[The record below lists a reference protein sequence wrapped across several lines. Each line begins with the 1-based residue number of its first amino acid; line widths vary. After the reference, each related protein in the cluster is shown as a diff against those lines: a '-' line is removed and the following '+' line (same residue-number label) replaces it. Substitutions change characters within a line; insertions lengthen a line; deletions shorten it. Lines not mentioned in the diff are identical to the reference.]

1 VSGLDLGAAAGHAAR
16 ANLTDSG
23 NAERFAQQHREWAR
37 YCWAWR
43 SWLLWTGTHWRR
55 DEGDGA
61 LRLAK
66 AVAKNIYLEV
76 EHAPSPAERERIAKW
91 AIATESEKR
100 LRAMLALAQ
109 AEPAIPVRPEELDV
123 DPWALNVQNGT
134 LDTRTSV
141 LRAHRREDLISRCL
155 PVMYDPAATC
165 PLWRATLERI
175 LDGHA
180 DLIRYFQKAIG
191 YSCTGD
197 TTEQV
202 LFVLWGAGANGKTT
216 ILSTAATLLGDYALS
231 TRPETFMVKNGD
243 GIPNDV
249 AQLKGRRL
257 VIAVEAEAGQR
268 LAEGL
273 VKSMTGGGDTLTA
286 RFMRAEFFQFT
297 PTFKIFLATNHK
309 PAIRGTDHAIWRRIR
324 LLPFTVTIPD
334 GEQDRQLPEK
344 LKAELPGILAWA
356 IEGARRWHA
365 EGLGVPDVVRVAT
378 EVYRADMDILGD
390 FLRDRCVLEADA
402 QVAAGELFQAYESW
416 SHSAGEKALSGRT
429 FGLRLKDRGF
439 VPIRIGVESS
449 QGWTGLRLRT
459 LLDSDPAS
467 TDASA
472 HRTHPDATS
481 RISEPRGRGGE
492 LTGNKRPDA
501 SGTVDASGTAQEE
514 LPKWVTDPTETPHE
528 KGLPW

>member
-1 VSGLDLGAAAGHAAR
+1 VSGLDLGAAAGNVAR

-37 YCWAWR
+37 FCWAWR

-55 DEGDGA
+55 DDGDGA

-109 AEPAIPVRPEELDV
+109 AEPGIPVRPEELDV

-134 LDTRTSV
+134 LDTRTGEQ
-141 LRAHRREDLISRCL
+141 RAHRREDLITRCL
-155 PVMYDPAATC
+155 PVVYDPEAAC

-175 LDGHA
+175 LEGRA
-180 DLIRYFQKAIG
+180 ELIRYFQKAIG

-231 TRPETFMVKNGD
+231 TRPETFMVKHGD

-309 PAIRGTDHAIWRRIR
+309 PSIRGTDHAIWRRIR

-356 IEGARRWHA
+356 IEGARLWHA

-390 FLRDRCVLEADA
+390 FLRDRCVLEPSA
-402 QVAAGELFQAYESW
+402 QVAAGELFQAYEAW
-416 SHSAGEKALSGRT
+416 SHSAGEKALSGRA

-439 VPIRIGVESS
+439 LPVRIGHA
-449 QGWTGLRLRT
+449 QMRGWGGLRLRS
-459 LLDSDPAS
+459 LLDQDPDLAHAS
-467 TDASA
+467 APQTHADASS
-472 HRTHPDATS
+472 P
-481 RISEPRGRGGE
+481 ISEPRARGG
-492 LTGNKRPDA
+492 N
-501 SGTVDASGTAQEE
+501 
-514 LPKWVTDPTETPHE
+514 
-528 KGLPW
+528 